1 MDTMEHPLSDLL
13 PPLTA
18 HDRCDHR
25 ACGAQAY
32 VAVQMRMSDESPLR
46 FCGHHFRDVQDAI
59 LAQHP
64 FAIRDDIAILT
75 APAPAIVAAE
85 TAN

>member
-1 MDTMEHPLSDLL
+1 MMETMEHPLSTLL

-25 ACGAQAY
+25 GCQAQAY
-32 VAVQMRMSDESPLR
+32 VAVQMRLSSTSTLL

-59 LAQHP
+59 MAQHP
-64 FAIRDDIAILT
+64 FAIRDDIAVLQPQLAT
-75 APAPAIVAAE
+75 EPAK
-85 TAN
+85 